1 MRRETS
7 NRIRFVLEELV
18 PGIVRDSRLFRWLM
32 RLGGGAHVETLAEFR
47 RRAAFLTPEE
57 YRDLYAAHP
66 RVHDDTDNSAAC
78 IELIRRNVIGP
89 EVFDV
94 GCGTG
99 YLVNRLASA
108 PELKDCRFTGVDFVL
123 GKTQNAEN
131 ITFREC
137 NIMHTPFGDSAF
149 DTVIC
154 THVLEHILDLRAAL
168 TELRRIARKRLIL
181 VVPREREFEY
191 NFNPH
196 FHFFP
201 YPHSFLR
208 VLFPVPASHRI
219 QSVGR
224 DFFYVEDVAVKSAA
238 APALAP
244 QQ

>member
-18 PGIVRDSRLFRWLM
+18 PGIVRDSRPFRWLM
-32 RLGGGAHVETLAEFR
+32 RLGGGRHVETLAEFR

-57 YRDLYAAHP
+57 YRDLYAAHA
-66 RVHDDTDNSAAC
+66 RVHDDTDNSQAC
-78 IELIRRNVIGP
+78 IDLIRRNVIGP
-89 EVFDV
+89 EVCDV

-123 GKTQNAEN
+123 GKTEAGAAV
-131 ITFREC
+131 TFREC
-137 NIMHTPFGDSAF
+137 DIMHMPFGDAAF

-168 TELRRIARKRLIL
+168 AELRRITRKRLIL

-208 VLFPVPASHRI
+208 MLVPIPARHSI
-219 QSVGR
+219 QPVGR
-224 DFFYVEDVAVKSAA
+224 DFFYVEDPEAGSAGQT
-238 APALAP
+238 ALAP